1 MRTRNKEKS
10 KGELDSTGRS
20 SESEDMVVLLHKV
33 ITQYVK
39 YTLFL

>member
-1 MRTRNKEKS
+1 MRTRKKGKS
-10 KGELDSTGRS
+10 KGKLDSTGRS
-20 SESEDMVVLLHKV
+20 SESEDMVALLHKV